1 MSNELR
7 PEDQYVHIIR
17 VPTAMFIALCMAKR
31 FIHMGKY
38 INFRRSSK
46 EKYLS
51 FCKGLCVSATYT

>member
-31 FIHMGKY
+31 FIH
-38 INFRRSSK
+38 IQALRNR
-46 EKYLS
+46 
-51 FCKGLCVSATYT
+51 AH